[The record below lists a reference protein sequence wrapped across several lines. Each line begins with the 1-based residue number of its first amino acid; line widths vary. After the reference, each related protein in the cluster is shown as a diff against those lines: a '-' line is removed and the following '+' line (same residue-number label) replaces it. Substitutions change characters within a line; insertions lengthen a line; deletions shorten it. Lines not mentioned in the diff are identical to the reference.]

1 MDDRSLLV
9 STQNGGLF
17 HAFGTDAAG
26 IDGYFKLLSDCGIEA
41 IDYNMDHFLSTPML
55 KKGEVNDFWDQSLE
69 ALYAH
74 FAPTKEAAQR
84 HGVRFSQAHASFP
97 LYLEGNDAVNDYL
110 IMVMEKTI
118 AVCAFLDCP
127 AVVAHPATLADK
139 ALERRV
145 NLNMYRRLI
154 PAAKQYGVKVCL
166 ENMIERRSGKYREG
180 ACGTAAEACWYLDTL
195 NAEAGAEVFG
205 FCFDVGHAN
214 LSAKNLREYLRTLGK
229 RLTILHIHDND
240 GKQDLHLIP
249 YTQVLNGQ
257 EEHGTPWEDVIG
269 GLRDIGYRGTLS
281 FETFRGVRCMPEP
294 VRPAALQ
301 LISAIGRYFR
311 ARILE

>member
-1 MDDRSLLV
+1 MEDRTLLV

-17 HAFGTDAAG
+17 DAWNTDAAG
-26 IDGYFKLLSDCGIEA
+26 IDGYFKMMADCGIEA
-41 IDYNMDHFLSTPML
+41 IDYNLDHFLPTALL
-55 KKGEVNDFWDQSLE
+55 KKGEVNSFWDQSLD

-84 HGVRFSQAHASFP
+84 HGVRFSQSHAPFP
-97 LYLEGNDAVNDYL
+97 LYAEDKDEFNEYL
-110 IMVMEKTI
+110 IMVMEKAI
-118 AVCAFLDCP
+118 AVCAYLGCP
-127 AVVAHPATLADK
+127 AVVAHPVTLADK
-139 ALERRV
+139 EKEKQV

-154 PAAKQYGVKVCL
+154 PAAKQYGVTVCL

-180 ACGTAAEACWYLDTL
+180 CCGTAAEACWYLDTL
-195 NAEAGAEVFG
+195 NEEAGAEVFG

-214 LSAKNLREYLRTLGK
+214 LSAKNLREYLRALGK

-240 GKQDLHLIP
+240 GRQDLHLIP
-249 YTQVLNGQ
+249 YTQLLNGQ
-257 EEHGTPWEDVIG
+257 GEQGTPWEDVIG
-269 GLRDIGYRGTLS
+269 GLKDIGYRGTLS
-281 FETFRGVRCMPEP
+281 FETFRGVRCVPEP

-311 ARILE
+311 QQILA